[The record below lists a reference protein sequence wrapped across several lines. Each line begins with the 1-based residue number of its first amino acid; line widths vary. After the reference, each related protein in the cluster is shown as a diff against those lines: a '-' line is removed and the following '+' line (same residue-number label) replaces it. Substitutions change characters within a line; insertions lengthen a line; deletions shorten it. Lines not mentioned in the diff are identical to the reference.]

1 MRERADE
8 RPASVERKNPVF
20 AQQDKDSTRP
30 AARALTYNHSR
41 AVARALVA
49 NHSRAVA
56 AGRA

>member
-30 AARALTYNHSR
+30 VARALTANHSR